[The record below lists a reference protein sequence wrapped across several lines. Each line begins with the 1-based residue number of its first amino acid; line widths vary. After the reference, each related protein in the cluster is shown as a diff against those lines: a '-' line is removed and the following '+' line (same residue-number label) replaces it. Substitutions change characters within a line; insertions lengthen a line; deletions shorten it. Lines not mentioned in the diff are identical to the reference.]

1 MSREAQVRFCERRGV
16 RFPPP
21 TLPLVMCRSKGQAV
35 AALARLTALLAD
47 LGLEPKAAKTRIVHL
62 TVGGEGVDF
71 LGFHHRLV
79 RSRATRGTGTVVYLA
94 RWPSR
99 KAEQHARDRIQF
111 MTMRARLAAP
121 VEQVVQEINLFL
133 RGWAG
138 YFRYG
143 NSARSFDKIRRYA
156 LMRLALFIAK
166 RHNRGRARGFAQIYR
181 SPGALGLISLN
192 GIVVAPRP
200 NRAWRAPAEHRR

>member
-1 MSREAQVRFCERRGV
+1 MGREAQVRFWERGGV

-79 RSRATRGTGTVVYLA
+79 RSRATRGAGTVGYPA

-99 KAEQHARDRIQF
+99 KAEQHARDPIPV
-111 MTMRARLAAP
+111 MTLRAPPAAP
-121 VEQVVQEINLFL
+121 GRPVLQEINPLL
-133 RGWAG
+133 P
-138 YFRYG
+138 
-143 NSARSFDKIRRYA
+143 
-156 LMRLALFIAK
+156 
-166 RHNRGRARGFAQIYR
+166 GRAGHF
-181 SPGALGLISLN
+181 
-192 GIVVAPRP
+192 
-200 NRAWRAPAEHRR
+200 